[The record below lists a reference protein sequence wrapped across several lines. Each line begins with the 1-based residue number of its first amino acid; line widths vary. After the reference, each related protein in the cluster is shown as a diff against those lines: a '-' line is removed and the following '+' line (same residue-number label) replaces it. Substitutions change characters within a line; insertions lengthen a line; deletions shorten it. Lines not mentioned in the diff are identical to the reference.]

1 MMLFYRICPKSS
13 RTFQSQLRILKAE
26 HLVDALTTLATTM
39 GLGFAAGLR
48 LYATVLGLGLALR
61 FDLLHLP
68 ASMREL
74 DILAHPAV
82 LIGSGLAFVIEF
94 ISDKIPW
101 VDSVWDAVHTF
112 VRPVG
117 AAVLA
122 ATAFANID
130 PLTKWMLILLCG
142 GVALSAHTTKAATRL
157 AVNQSPEPFSNW
169 GLSLLGDVATPAVL
183 WLTATHPLLVL
194 GFVLTFLVAFVWVFS
209 RLLRWIRSGLAR
221 WRDRD
226 KSQSAS
232 AAGIS

>member
-1 MMLFYRICPKSS
+1 M
-13 RTFQSQLRILKAE
+13 
-26 HLVDALTTLATTM
+26 DALTTLATTM

-61 FDLLHLP
+61 FDLLQLP
-68 ASMREL
+68 AAMRDLE
-74 DILAHPAV
+74 ILAHPAV
-82 LIGSGLAFVIEF
+82 LIGAGLAYVIEF

-101 VDSVWDAVHTF
+101 VDSVWDAVHT
-112 VRPVG
+112 VIRPVG

-122 ATAFANID
+122 ATAFAHID

-142 GVALSAHTTKAATRL
+142 GVALSTHTTKAATRL

-169 GLSLLGDVATPAVL
+169 GLSLLGDVTAPAVL
-183 WLTATHPLLVL
+183 VLTATHPMLVL
-194 GFVLTFLVAFVWVFS
+194 GFVLTFLVVFIWVFS

-226 KSQSAS
+226 KPQPAS
-232 AAGIS
+232 AASAS